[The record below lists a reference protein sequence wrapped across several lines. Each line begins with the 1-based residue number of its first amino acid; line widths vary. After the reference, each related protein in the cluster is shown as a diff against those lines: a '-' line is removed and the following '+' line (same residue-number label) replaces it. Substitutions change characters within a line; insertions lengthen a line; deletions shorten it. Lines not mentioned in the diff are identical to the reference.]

1 MNERQLTVAVKNAA
15 TAERLGELATAYSHL
30 LNPIH
35 VAAIFRKLAS
45 MCQPPNPATDPAA
58 AAAAAAVPAVA
69 AAAAAA
75 RVSPEACEALLRQL
89 QQQIKQQR
97 CIGHGPRGIA
107 NILAAMAKL
116 QCAPDTELLP
126 MLLKCFCSQAA
137 RAVPQDVAN
146 VLWSVAQITLAFGV
160 GSAPLAANGSSSS
173 SSRTAQGV
181 ATAAAAAAAAAIDQD
196 LVQDQGHSHF
206 TQVQ

>member
-45 MCQPPNPATDPAA
+45 MCQPPNPATDPAAA

-126 MLLKCFCSQAA
+126 MLLECFCSQAA

-146 VLWSVAQITLAFGV
+146 VLWSVAQITLAFGASIRPV
-160 GSAPLAANGSSSS
+160 
-173 SSRTAQGV
+173 T
-181 ATAAAAAAAAAIDQD
+181 
-196 LVQDQGHSHF
+196 GHSHF